1 MARGHPA
8 ISKEPGVPGSELAMG
23 PSRKFLRREWP
34 SLPPPSPLGQLL
46 AFEDA
51 SRLWELYPA
60 LRLVRIHPIT
70 LILILHAAATLPN
83 PTSLSSP
90 PLATYAATLFG
101 LSVPPLCFAMTWHP
115 YRSFLSRAD
124 DPASRLACYAMG
136 NGPPPIL
143 ARASWIPSAYWST
156 KLGSSS
162 RPASPM
168 PCLAILFLF
177 PPVSSVVAFLREQ
190 QPLPMLSRP
199 SWMLLFDWPTLVC
212 PPDPRIPLSERFL
225 PLLEIIYTFRSIL
238 LYRISS
244 GAAALPHS
252 PTCSKDVALRLV
264 DASPAPPIPSAPFG
278 KSLPF
283 SLVPCLIALC
293 GEQQSFPNPSGALMT
308 SKYHWS
314 MPLPHPVP
322 SFRPAWQPSSPFD
335 LFLSYRALLG
345 ETTSLSHPSRSCIVI
360 GRRRSLCLSTVRV
373 ISTASLSHR
382 NGNED
387 LCSRETCAG
396 DPFGFDNASP
406 TLPLIL
412 VESRSSRIRLSS
424 GRFRGV
430 VFLPHVA
437 LFV

>member
-1 MARGHPA
+1 
-8 ISKEPGVPGSELAMG
+8 
-23 PSRKFLRREWP
+23 
-34 SLPPPSPLGQLL
+34 
-46 AFEDA
+46 
-51 SRLWELYPA
+51 
-60 LRLVRIHPIT
+60 
-70 LILILHAAATLPN
+70 
-83 PTSLSSP
+83 
-90 PLATYAATLFG
+90 
-101 LSVPPLCFAMTWHP
+101 
-115 YRSFLSRAD
+115 
-124 DPASRLACYAMG
+124 
-136 NGPPPIL
+136 
-143 ARASWIPSAYWST
+143 
-156 KLGSSS
+156 
-162 RPASPM
+162 M

-360 GRRRSLCLSTVRV
+360 GRRRSLCLVSFFPFAFRIISPLPLCSQIRFQPTACYL
-373 ISTASLSHR
+373 ISTSSIQL
-382 NGNED
+382 
-387 LCSRETCAG
+387 
-396 DPFGFDNASP
+396 
-406 TLPLIL
+406 LIM
-412 VESRSSRIRLSS
+412 
-424 GRFRGV
+424 
-430 VFLPHVA
+430 A
-437 LFV
+437 